1 MSHYFE
7 WVTQLLSWFLCLLWP
22 PLILI
27 PDSMDAVMCL
37 NPQVYGFL
45 FRWASYWMAQAFSG
59 SICCSFFHILCHF
72 GPCTSLFHVHYL
84 LMAVHHLGAIHRLY
98 EYGICVIEI
107 RLASLGLS
115 KGKPTPVKRVQ
126 MCDCV
131 ILVGFFH
138 SPLLPFPIIIKA

>member
-1 MSHYFE
+1 VSNAITELVFMFA
-7 WVTQLLSWFLCLLWP
+7 LAPFD
-22 PLILI
+22 
-27 PDSMDAVMCL
+27 PDSRFHGCGYVL
-37 NPQVYGFL
+37 KPTSFL

-72 GPCTSLFHVHYL
+72 GPCTSPFHVHYL

-115 KGKPTPVKRVQ
+115 KGKPTPAKRVQ

-138 SPLLPFPIIIKA
+138 SPLLPFPITIKA